1 MCNQHKFTSLSHD
14 YKSRKSTGSQKGDIE
29 QNLDLEFV
37 QIALQQKMVLF
48 FLSCVGSAELEGM
61 RRLQGKAV

>member
-37 QIALQQKMVLF
+37 QIALQQKMDLF